1 MSRLYKDILV
11 EDIKM
16 SRLKNYRVISAVIVL
31 IGLFGLMAA
40 PAGMQDE
47 EVEMSAVEWPS
58 QYYAPY
64 ANMGGY
70 PLFFFNQMAET
81 TGVRF
86 FTLAFV
92 LDRAGDCIA
101 AWSGSAPIER
111 MYFMDDL
118 AKLRA
123 LGGDVIVSF
132 GGAAGVELAEAC
144 PDVESLAAQYRHVID
159 TLGVTQ
165 LDFDIEG
172 EALGDTEAN
181 DLRAEAIALLQT
193 EAAEA
198 GYELNISFT
207 LPVHTRGL
215 TDEGVALLESALAHG
230 VEIDVVN
237 IMTMNFEP
245 EAPVDRMGENTI
257 RAAQSL
263 FEQLKPLYPDKSD
276 EEVWNLIG
284 LTPMIGVNDRSSQ
297 IFTIQDAEQV
307 SAFALENNLRRIAIW
322 SIERDEACPW
332 ESAVALN
339 NCSSVEQEPLG
350 FSLTFNQITGVS
362 SGS

>member
-1 MSRLYKDILV
+1 
-11 EDIKM
+11 
-16 SRLKNYRVISAVIVL
+16 
-31 IGLFGLMAA
+31 
-40 PAGMQDE
+40 
-47 EVEMSAVEWPS
+47 
-58 QYYAPY
+58 
-64 ANMGGY
+64 
-70 PLFFFNQMAET
+70 
-81 TGVRF
+81 
-86 FTLAFV
+86 
-92 LDRAGDCIA
+92 
-101 AWSGSAPIER
+101 
-111 MYFMDDL
+111 
-118 AKLRA
+118 
-123 LGGDVIVSF
+123 
-132 GGAAGVELAEAC
+132 
-144 PDVESLAAQYRHVID
+144 
-159 TLGVTQ
+159 

-172 EALGDTEAN
+172 GALGDTKAN
-181 DLRAEAIALLQT
+181 DLRAEAIAMLQA

-198 GYELNISFT
+198 GNELNISFT

-215 TDEGVALLESALAHG
+215 TDEGVALLESALANG

-307 SAFALENNLRRIAIW
+307 TAFALENNLRRIAIW